1 MLTNDNFALLSES
14 MRSSGFS
21 NDLIEAIRQNF
32 VQQGEGSVSSG
43 DMFAQT
49 LGANTQFFSQ
59 ITNAMAVIASGEDKP
74 VEIGGLTIDDINS
87 LTGMTVFTTQLNLVQ
102 AQMELINN
110 MFNFV
115 KQFEKSLTSV
125 ASG

>member
-49 LGANTQFFSQ
+49 LGANSQFF
-59 ITNAMAVIASGEDKP
+59 
-74 VEIGGLTIDDINS
+74 
-87 LTGMTVFTTQLNLVQ
+87 
-102 AQMELINN
+102 
-110 MFNFV
+110 
-115 KQFEKSLTSV
+115 
-125 ASG
+125 